1 MLFIQQTFVGTK
13 VNLPKINKSI
23 VESIETNEGGYN
35 DMSDITSRPVQART
49 IVKDLNE
56 RIEGLTAWLRET
68 GLEGSAQAELDD
80 EMTERLCWHY
90 GYLIALR
97 DVRELLAAA

>member
-1 MLFIQQTFVGTK
+1 
-13 VNLPKINKSI
+13 
-23 VESIETNEGGYN
+23 
-35 DMSDITSRPVQART
+35 MSDITSRPMPART
-49 IVKDLNE
+49 IEKDLNE
-56 RIEGLTAWLRET
+56 RIAGLTEWLRGA

-80 EMTERLCWHY
+80 AMTERLCWHY

>member
-1 MLFIQQTFVGTK
+1 
-13 VNLPKINKSI
+13 
-23 VESIETNEGGYN
+23 
-35 DMSDITSRPVQART
+35 MSDLASKVHVRKIAAEL
-49 IVKDLNE
+49 KE
-56 RIEGLTAWLRET
+56 RIDGLTEWLREA

-80 EMTERLCWHY
+80 GMIERLCWHN